1 MTEPTTIRGAQLR
14 LFRALYFAARWALA
28 TGLLNISAGFARLA
42 RRMAP
47 RPVP

>member
-1 MTEPTTIRGAQLR
+1 MT
-14 LFRALYFAARWALA
+14 RALYFWGRWVLA
-28 TGLLNISAGFARLA
+28 TALLNTSACLARLA

>member
-1 MTEPTTIRGAQLR
+1 MI
-14 LFRALYFAARWALA
+14 RALHFWGRWALA
-28 TGLLNISAGFARLA
+28 TALLNTSTGFARLA